1 MDHEN
6 QQSIKNQSE
15 NNMDNSN
22 ENQQSK
28 TIKINYPKNK
38 YHNKFETFSNSH
50 SPPQNPYYNENQSLS
65 KSFPINHLMQTY
77 DEKINQ
83 PVHFSN
89 STSNN
94 IIKSLEFEKNNFELF
109 YKNHQNRMSIDNSLI
124 NIKIISE
131 IKACQKYIIQNG
143 FVSLFL
149 FIFSECAF
157 FNSLIEDI

>member
-1 MDHEN
+1 MDDEN
-6 QQSIKNQSE
+6 QQDKKKQSQKNFNHST
-15 NNMDNSN
+15 

-38 YHNKFETFSNSH
+38 YHDKFETFSNSH

-65 KSFPINHLMQTY
+65 KSCPTDHLMGNC

-83 PVHFSN
+83 SIHFSN
-89 STSNN
+89 SSSHD
-94 IIKSLEFEKNNFELF
+94 IIKSLEIEKNNFELF
-109 YKNHQNRMSIDNSLI
+109 YRNHQNRMSIDNSLI

-143 FVSLFL
+143 FVEMILFV
-149 FIFSECAF
+149 FSECVF